1 MVLDLPELKLKL
13 ALSHYV
19 GAVNQ
24 IWVLCEYGFFSL
36 RTCTSQPEEEHS
48 F

>member
-13 ALSHYV
+13 TLSHYV

-24 IWVLCEYGFFSL
+24 IWVFCEYGFFSL